1 MTQVFSQIA
10 TILSDLIVF
19 DRLSLDQFLNKII
32 KLINKIIDVDSCFI
46 YLYQSKKLTLFAS
59 KKSHKNLLGKIT
71 LKEGEGITGWVAEHK
86 KTVAIKE
93 KAYLDPR
100 FKFVEEL
107 PEDRYEAFLS
117 VPIIDKQGLVG
128 VINLQNKKPKVF
140 SKKEK
145 QMIEIF
151 ASIIAS
157 GLRKVILQEKLGL
170 LEEKLEERKIV
181 EKAKG
186 ILMKKENLTEEEA
199 YKKIQK
205 EAMKKRKKLKR
216 DRRGGDFTLGVKNP
230 TFI

>member
-1 MTQVFSQIA
+1 MTQIFSQIA

-59 KKSHKNLLGKIT
+59 KKPHQNLLGKII
-71 LKEGEGITGWVAEHK
+71 LKEGEGITGWVAENK

-100 FKFVEEL
+100 FKFFKEL

-140 SKKEK
+140 LKKEK

-186 ILMKKENLTEEEA
+186 ILMKKESLTEEEA
-199 YKKIQK
+199 YKKMQK
-205 EAMKKRKKLKR
+205 EAMKKRKKLKKIAEAVILLW
-216 DRRGGDFTLGVKNP
+216 G
-230 TFI
+230 

>member
-32 KLINKIIDVDSCFI
+32 TLINKIIDVDSCFI
-46 YLYQSKKLTLFAS
+46 YLYQNKKLTLFAS
-59 KKSHKNLLGKIT
+59 KKPHKNLLGKIT

-100 FKFVEEL
+100 FKFFKEL

-151 ASIIAS
+151 ASVIAS
-157 GLRKVILQEKLGL
+157 GLRKVILQEKLGF

-186 ILMKKENLTEEEA
+186 ILMKKENLTEKEA
-199 YKKIQK
+199 YQKMQK
-205 EAMKKRKKLKR
+205 EAMKKRKKLKEIAEAVILLW
-216 DRRGGDFTLGVKNP
+216 G
-230 TFI
+230 

>member
-19 DRLSLDQFLNKII
+19 DRLSLDQFLDKII

-46 YLYQSKKLTLFAS
+46 YLYQNKKLILFAS

-86 KTVAIKE
+86 KTVTIKE

-100 FKFVEEL
+100 FKFFKEL

-128 VINLQNKKPKVF
+128 VINLQNKKPKIF
-140 SKKEK
+140 SKKER
-145 QMIEIF
+145 QMVEIF
-151 ASIIAS
+151 ASVIAS
-157 GLRKVILQEKLGL
+157 GLRKVILQQKLGF

-199 YKKIQK
+199 YKKMQK
-205 EAMKKRKKLKR
+205 EAMKKRKRLKEIAEAVI
-216 DRRGGDFTLGVKNP
+216 LLWE
-230 TFI
+230 

>member
-1 MTQVFSQIA
+1 MNQVFFKIA
-10 TILSDLIVF
+10 TILSDLTVF
-19 DRLSLDQFLNKII
+19 DRLSLDQFLDKII

-46 YLYQSKKLTLFAS
+46 YLYQNKKLTLFAS
-59 KKSHKNLLGKIT
+59 KKPHQNLLGKIT

-100 FKFVEEL
+100 FKFFKEL

-157 GLRKVILQEKLGL
+157 GLRKVILQQKLGL

-186 ILMKKENLTEEEA
+186 ILMKKENLTEEKA
-199 YKKIQK
+199 YKKMQK
-205 EAMKKRKKLKR
+205 EAMKKRKKLKEIAEAVILLW
-216 DRRGGDFTLGVKNP
+216 G
-230 TFI
+230 

>member
-1 MTQVFSQIA
+1 MNQVFFKIA

-19 DRLSLDQFLNKII
+19 DRLSLDQFLDKII

-46 YLYQSKKLTLFAS
+46 YLYQNKKLTLFAS
-59 KKSHKNLLGKIT
+59 KKPHQNLLGKIT

-86 KTVAIKE
+86 KTVSIKE

-100 FKFVEEL
+100 FKFFKEL

-128 VINLQNKKPKVF
+128 VINLQNKKPKIF

-145 QMIEIF
+145 QIIEIF

-157 GLRKVILQEKLGL
+157 GLRKVILQEKLGF

-199 YKKIQK
+199 YKKMQK
-205 EAMKKRKKLKR
+205 EAMKKRKRLKEIAEAVILLW
-216 DRRGGDFTLGVKNP
+216 G
-230 TFI
+230 

>member
-1 MTQVFSQIA
+1 MTQVFFKIA

-19 DRLSLDQFLNKII
+19 DRLSLDQFLDKII
-32 KLINKIIDVDSCFI
+32 KLINKIIDADSCFI
-46 YLYQSKKLTLFAS
+46 YLYQNKKLTLFAS
-59 KKSHKNLLGKIT
+59 KKPHQNLLGKIT

-100 FKFVEEL
+100 FKFFKEL

-145 QMIEIF
+145 QMVEIF
-151 ASIIAS
+151 ASVIAS
-157 GLRKVILQEKLGL
+157 GLRKVILQQKLGF

-199 YKKIQK
+199 YKKMQK
-205 EAMKKRKKLKR
+205 EAMKKRKRLKEIA
-216 DRRGGDFTLGVKNP
+216 DAVILLWG
-230 TFI
+230 

>member
-1 MTQVFSQIA
+1 MNQVFFKIA

-19 DRLSLDQFLNKII
+19 DRLSLDQFLDKII

-46 YLYQSKKLTLFAS
+46 YLYQNKKLTLFAS
-59 KKSHKNLLGKIT
+59 KKPHQNLLGKIT

-100 FKFVEEL
+100 FKFFKEL

-157 GLRKVILQEKLGL
+157 GLRKVILQQKLGF

-205 EAMKKRKKLKR
+205 EAMKKRKRLK
-216 DRRGGDFTLGVKNP
+216 DIAEAVILLWG
-230 TFI
+230 

>member
-1 MTQVFSQIA
+1 MTQVFFKIA

-19 DRLSLDQFLNKII
+19 DRLSLDQFLDKII
-32 KLINKIIDVDSCFI
+32 KLINKIIDVDSCLI
-46 YLYQSKKLTLFAS
+46 YLYQNKKLTLFAS
-59 KKSHKNLLGKIT
+59 KKPHQNLLGKIT

-100 FKFVEEL
+100 FKFFKEL

-151 ASIIAS
+151 ASVIAS

-199 YKKIQK
+199 YKKMQK
-205 EAMKKRKKLKR
+205 EAMKKRKRLKEIAEAVILLW
-216 DRRGGDFTLGVKNP
+216 G
-230 TFI
+230 

>member
-1 MTQVFSQIA
+1 MNKIFSQIA
-10 TILSDLIVF
+10 TILSDLVVF
-19 DRLSLDQFLNKII
+19 DRLSLDQFLDKII

-46 YLYQSKKLTLFAS
+46 YLYQNKKLTLFAS
-59 KKSHKNLLGKIT
+59 KKPHQNLLGKIT

-100 FKFVEEL
+100 FKFFKEL

-145 QMIEIF
+145 QMVEIF
-151 ASIIAS
+151 ASVIAS
-157 GLRKVILQEKLGL
+157 GLRKVILQEKLGF

-199 YKKIQK
+199 YKRMQK
-205 EAMKKRKKLKR
+205 EAMKKRKRLKEIAEAVILLW
-216 DRRGGDFTLGVKNP
+216 G
-230 TFI
+230 

>member
-1 MTQVFSQIA
+1 MNQVFSQIA

-19 DRLSLDQFLNKII
+19 DRLSLDQFLDKII

-46 YLYQSKKLTLFAS
+46 YLYQNKKLTLFAS
-59 KKSHKNLLGKIT
+59 KKPHQNLLGKIT

-86 KTVAIKE
+86 KTVTIKE

-100 FKFVEEL
+100 FKFFKEL

-157 GLRKVILQEKLGL
+157 GLRKMILQEKLGL

-199 YKKIQK
+199 YRKMQK
-205 EAMKKRKKLKR
+205 EAMKKRKKLKEIAEAVILLW
-216 DRRGGDFTLGVKNP
+216 G
-230 TFI
+230 

>member
-1 MTQVFSQIA
+1 MNQVFFKIA

-19 DRLSLDQFLNKII
+19 DRLSLDQFLDKII

-46 YLYQSKKLTLFAS
+46 YLYQNKKLTLFAS
-59 KKSHKNLLGKIT
+59 KKPHQNLLGKIT
-71 LKEGEGITGWVAEHK
+71 LKEGEGITGLVAEHK

-100 FKFVEEL
+100 FKFFKEL

-145 QMIEIF
+145 QMVEIF
-151 ASIIAS
+151 ASVIAS
-157 GLRKVILQEKLGL
+157 GLRKVILQEKLGF
-170 LEEKLEERKIV
+170 LEEKLEERKII

-205 EAMKKRKKLKR
+205 EAMKKRKRLKEIAEAVILLW
-216 DRRGGDFTLGVKNP
+216 G
-230 TFI
+230 

>member
-1 MTQVFSQIA
+1 MTQIFFKIA

-19 DRLSLDQFLNKII
+19 DRLSLDQFLDKII

-46 YLYQSKKLTLFAS
+46 YLYQNKKLTLFAS
-59 KKSHKNLLGKIT
+59 KKPHKNLLGKIT

-86 KTVAIKE
+86 KTVTIKE

-100 FKFVEEL
+100 FKFFKEL

-199 YKKIQK
+199 YKKMQK
-205 EAMKKRKKLKR
+205 EAMKKRKKLKEIAEAVILLW
-216 DRRGGDFTLGVKNP
+216 G
-230 TFI
+230 

>member
-1 MTQVFSQIA
+1 MNQVFFKIA

-19 DRLSLDQFLNKII
+19 DRLSLDQFLDKII

-46 YLYQSKKLTLFAS
+46 YLYQNKKLTLFAS
-59 KKSHKNLLGKIT
+59 KKPHQNLLGKIT

-100 FKFVEEL
+100 FKFFKEL

-157 GLRKVILQEKLGL
+157 GLRKVILQEKLGF

-199 YKKIQK
+199 YKKMQK
-205 EAMKKRKKLKR
+205 EAMKKRKRLKEIAEAVILLW
-216 DRRGGDFTLGVKNP
+216 G
-230 TFI
+230 

>member
-1 MTQVFSQIA
+1 
-10 TILSDLIVF
+10 
-19 DRLSLDQFLNKII
+19 
-32 KLINKIIDVDSCFI
+32 
-46 YLYQSKKLTLFAS
+46 
-59 KKSHKNLLGKIT
+59 
-71 LKEGEGITGWVAEHK
+71 VAEHK

-100 FKFVEEL
+100 FKFFKEL

-128 VINLQNKKPKVF
+128 VINLQNKKPKIF

-157 GLRKVILQEKLGL
+157 GLRKVILQERLGF

-186 ILMKKENLTEEEA
+186 ILMKKENLTEKEA
-199 YKKIQK
+199 YQKMQK
-205 EAMKKRKKLKR
+205 EAMKKRKKLKEIAEAVILLW
-216 DRRGGDFTLGVKNP
+216 G
-230 TFI
+230 

>member
-1 MTQVFSQIA
+1 MTQIFSQIA

-19 DRLSLDQFLNKII
+19 DRLSLDQFLDKII

-46 YLYQSKKLTLFAS
+46 YLYQNKKLTLFAS
-59 KKSHKNLLGKIT
+59 KKPHKNLLGKIT

-100 FKFVEEL
+100 FKFFKEL

-140 SKKEK
+140 SKREK

-151 ASIIAS
+151 ASVIAS
-157 GLRKVILQEKLGL
+157 GLRKVILQEKLGF

-186 ILMKKENLTEEEA
+186 ILMKKENLTEKEA
-199 YKKIQK
+199 YQKMQK
-205 EAMKKRKKLKR
+205 EAMKKRKKLKEIAEAVILLW
-216 DRRGGDFTLGVKNP
+216 G
-230 TFI
+230 

>member
-1 MTQVFSQIA
+1 MNQVFSQIA

-19 DRLSLDQFLNKII
+19 DRLSLDQFLDKII

-46 YLYQSKKLTLFAS
+46 YLYQNKKLTLFAS
-59 KKSHKNLLGKIT
+59 KKPHQNLLGKIT
-71 LKEGEGITGWVAEHK
+71 LKEGEGITGWVAENK

-100 FKFVEEL
+100 FKFFKEL

-145 QMIEIF
+145 QMVEIF
-151 ASIIAS
+151 ASVIAS
-157 GLRKVILQEKLGL
+157 GLRKVILQQRLGF

-199 YKKIQK
+199 YKKMQK
-205 EAMKKRKKLKR
+205 EAMKKRKKLKEIAEAVILLW
-216 DRRGGDFTLGVKNP
+216 G
-230 TFI
+230 

>member
-19 DRLSLDQFLNKII
+19 DRLSLDQFLDKII

-46 YLYQSKKLTLFAS
+46 YLYQNKKLTLFAS
-59 KKSHKNLLGKIT
+59 KKPHQNLLGKIT

-100 FKFVEEL
+100 FKFFKEL
-107 PEDRYEAFLS
+107 PEDQYESFLS

-145 QMIEIF
+145 QMVEIF
-151 ASIIAS
+151 ASVIAS
-157 GLRKVILQEKLGL
+157 GLRKVILQQKLGL

-199 YKKIQK
+199 YKKMQK
-205 EAMKKRKKLKR
+205 EAMKKRKKLKEIAEAVILLW
-216 DRRGGDFTLGVKNP
+216 G
-230 TFI
+230 

>member
-1 MTQVFSQIA
+1 MTQVFFKIA

-19 DRLSLDQFLNKII
+19 DRLSLDQFLDKII

-46 YLYQSKKLTLFAS
+46 YLYQNKKLTLFAS
-59 KKSHKNLLGKIT
+59 KKPHQNLLGKIT

-100 FKFVEEL
+100 FKFFKEL

-145 QMIEIF
+145 QMVEIF
-151 ASIIAS
+151 ASVIAS
-157 GLRKVILQEKLGL
+157 GLRKVILQEKLGF

-199 YKKIQK
+199 YQKMQK
-205 EAMKKRKKLKR
+205 EAMKKRKRLKEIAEAVILLW
-216 DRRGGDFTLGVKNP
+216 G
-230 TFI
+230 

>member
-19 DRLSLDQFLNKII
+19 DRLSLDQFLDKII

-46 YLYQSKKLTLFAS
+46 YLYQNKKLTLFAS
-59 KKSHKNLLGKIT
+59 KKPHQNLLGKIT

-100 FKFVEEL
+100 FKFFKEL
-107 PEDRYEAFLS
+107 PEDQYESFLS

-145 QMIEIF
+145 QMVEIF
-151 ASIIAS
+151 ASVIAS
-157 GLRKVILQEKLGL
+157 GLRKVILQQKLGL

-199 YKKIQK
+199 YKKMQK
-205 EAMKKRKKLKR
+205 ESMKKRKKLKEIAEAVILLW
-216 DRRGGDFTLGVKNP
+216 G
-230 TFI
+230 

>member
-1 MTQVFSQIA
+1 MNQVFSQIA
-10 TILSDLIVF
+10 TVLSDLIVF
-19 DRLSLDQFLNKII
+19 DRLSLDQFLDKII

-46 YLYQSKKLTLFAS
+46 YLYQNKKLTLFAS
-59 KKSHKNLLGKIT
+59 KKPHQNLLGKIT

-100 FKFVEEL
+100 FKFFKEL

-145 QMIEIF
+145 QMVEIF
-151 ASIIAS
+151 ASVIAS
-157 GLRKVILQEKLGL
+157 GLRKVILQEKLGF

-199 YKKIQK
+199 YQKMQK
-205 EAMKKRKKLKR
+205 EAMKKRKRLKEIAEAVILLW
-216 DRRGGDFTLGVKNP
+216 G
-230 TFI
+230 

>member
-19 DRLSLDQFLNKII
+19 DRLSLDQFLDKII

-46 YLYQSKKLTLFAS
+46 YLYQNKKLTLFAS
-59 KKSHKNLLGKIT
+59 KKPHQNLLGKIT

-100 FKFVEEL
+100 FKFFKEL
-107 PEDRYEAFLS
+107 PEDQYESFLS

-145 QMIEIF
+145 QMVEIF
-151 ASIIAS
+151 ASVIAS
-157 GLRKVILQEKLGL
+157 GLRKVILQQKLGL

-199 YKKIQK
+199 YKKMQK
-205 EAMKKRKKLKR
+205 EAMKKRKKLR
-216 DRRGGDFTLGVKNP
+216 EIAEAVILLWG
-230 TFI
+230 

>member
-1 MTQVFSQIA
+1 MNQVFSQIA

-19 DRLSLDQFLNKII
+19 DRLSLDQFLDKII

-46 YLYQSKKLTLFAS
+46 YLYQNKKLTLFAS
-59 KKSHKNLLGKIT
+59 KKPHQNLLGKIT

-100 FKFVEEL
+100 FKFFKEL

-145 QMIEIF
+145 QMVEIF
-151 ASIIAS
+151 ASVIAS
-157 GLRKVILQEKLGL
+157 GLRKVILQQKLGL

-199 YKKIQK
+199 YKKMQK
-205 EAMKKRKKLKR
+205 EAMKKRKKLKEIAEAVILLW
-216 DRRGGDFTLGVKNP
+216 G
-230 TFI
+230 

>member
-32 KLINKIIDVDSCFI
+32 KLINKIIDIDSCFI
-46 YLYQSKKLTLFAS
+46 YLYQNKKLTLFAS
-59 KKSHKNLLGKIT
+59 KKPHKNLLGKIT

-86 KTVAIKE
+86 KTVTIKE

-100 FKFVEEL
+100 FKFFKEL

-157 GLRKVILQEKLGL
+157 GLRKVILQEKLGF

-186 ILMKKENLTEEEA
+186 ILMKK
-199 YKKIQK
+199 
-205 EAMKKRKKLKR
+205 RKSY
-216 DRRGGDFTLGVKNP
+216 RRGSL
-230 TFI
+230 

>member
-10 TILSDLIVF
+10 TVLSDLIVF
-19 DRLSLDQFLNKII
+19 DRLSLDQFLDKII

-46 YLYQSKKLTLFAS
+46 YLYQNKKLTLFAS
-59 KKSHKNLLGKIT
+59 KKPHQNLLGKIT

-100 FKFVEEL
+100 FKFFKEL

-145 QMIEIF
+145 QMVEIF
-151 ASIIAS
+151 ASVIAS
-157 GLRKVILQEKLGL
+157 GLRKVILQEKLGF

-199 YKKIQK
+199 YKKMQK
-205 EAMKKRKKLKR
+205 EAMKKRKRLKEIAEAVILLW
-216 DRRGGDFTLGVKNP
+216 G
-230 TFI
+230 

>member
-1 MTQVFSQIA
+1 MNQVFFKIA

-19 DRLSLDQFLNKII
+19 DRLSLDQFLDKII

-46 YLYQSKKLTLFAS
+46 YLYQNKKLTLFAS
-59 KKSHKNLLGKIT
+59 KKPHQNLLGKIT

-100 FKFVEEL
+100 FKFFKEL

-145 QMIEIF
+145 QMVEIF
-151 ASIIAS
+151 ASVIAS
-157 GLRKVILQEKLGL
+157 GLRKVILQEKLGF
-170 LEEKLEERKIV
+170 LEEKLEERKII

-205 EAMKKRKKLKR
+205 EAMKKRKRLKEIAEAVILLW
-216 DRRGGDFTLGVKNP
+216 G
-230 TFI
+230 

>member
-1 MTQVFSQIA
+1 MNQVFSQIA

-19 DRLSLDQFLNKII
+19 DRLSLDQFLDKII

-46 YLYQSKKLTLFAS
+46 YLYQNKKLTLFAS
-59 KKSHKNLLGKIT
+59 KKPHQNLLGKIT

-100 FKFVEEL
+100 FKFFKEL

-145 QMIEIF
+145 QMVEIF
-151 ASIIAS
+151 ASVIAS
-157 GLRKVILQEKLGL
+157 GLRKVILQQKLGF

-186 ILMKKENLTEEEA
+186 ILMKKENLTEKEA
-199 YKKIQK
+199 YQKMQK
-205 EAMKKRKKLKR
+205 EAMKKRKRLKEIAEAVILLW
-216 DRRGGDFTLGVKNP
+216 G
-230 TFI
+230 

>member
-1 MTQVFSQIA
+1 MNQVFFKIA

-19 DRLSLDQFLNKII
+19 DRLSLDQFLDKII

-46 YLYQSKKLTLFAS
+46 YLYQNKKLTLFAS
-59 KKSHKNLLGKIT
+59 KKPHQNLLGKIT

-100 FKFVEEL
+100 FKFFKEL

-145 QMIEIF
+145 QMVEIF
-151 ASIIAS
+151 ASVIAS
-157 GLRKVILQEKLGL
+157 GLRKVILQEKLGF

-199 YKKIQK
+199 YKKMQK
-205 EAMKKRKKLKR
+205 EAMKKRKRLKEIAEAVILLW
-216 DRRGGDFTLGVKNP
+216 G
-230 TFI
+230 

>member
-1 MTQVFSQIA
+1 MTQVFFKIA

-19 DRLSLDQFLNKII
+19 DRLSLDQFLDKII

-46 YLYQSKKLTLFAS
+46 YLYQNKKLTLIAS
-59 KKSHKNLLGKIT
+59 KKPHQNLLGKIT
-71 LKEGEGITGWVAEHK
+71 LKEGEGITGWVAENK

-100 FKFVEEL
+100 FKFFKEL

-140 SKKEK
+140 SKKER
-145 QMIEIF
+145 QMVEIF
-151 ASIIAS
+151 ASVIAS
-157 GLRKVILQEKLGL
+157 GLRKVILQQRLGF

-186 ILMKKENLTEEEA
+186 ILMKKENFTEEEA
-199 YKKIQK
+199 YQKMQK
-205 EAMKKRKKLKR
+205 EAMKKRKKLKEIAEAVILLW
-216 DRRGGDFTLGVKNP
+216 G
-230 TFI
+230 

>member
-1 MTQVFSQIA
+1 MTQIFFKIA

-19 DRLSLDQFLNKII
+19 DRLSLDQFLDKII

-46 YLYQSKKLTLFAS
+46 YLYQNKKLTLFAS
-59 KKSHKNLLGKIT
+59 KKPHQNLLGKIT

-100 FKFVEEL
+100 FKFFKEL

-117 VPIIDKQGLVG
+117 LPIIDKQGLVG

-145 QMIEIF
+145 QMVEIF
-151 ASIIAS
+151 ASVIAS
-157 GLRKVILQEKLGL
+157 GLRKVILQQKLGL

-199 YKKIQK
+199 YKKMQK
-205 EAMKKRKKLKR
+205 EAMKKRKKLKEIAEAVILLW
-216 DRRGGDFTLGVKNP
+216 G
-230 TFI
+230 

>member
-1 MTQVFSQIA
+1 MTQIFFKIA

-19 DRLSLDQFLNKII
+19 DRLSLDQFLDKII

-46 YLYQSKKLTLFAS
+46 YLYQNKKLTLFAS
-59 KKSHKNLLGKIT
+59 KKPHQNLLGKIT

-100 FKFVEEL
+100 FKFFKEL

-157 GLRKVILQEKLGL
+157 GLRKVILQQKLGL

-199 YKKIQK
+199 YKKMQK
-205 EAMKKRKKLKR
+205 EAMKKRKRLKEIAEAVILLW
-216 DRRGGDFTLGVKNP
+216 G
-230 TFI
+230 

>member
-1 MTQVFSQIA
+1 MNKIFSQIA
-10 TILSDLIVF
+10 TILSDLVVF
-19 DRLSLDQFLNKII
+19 DRLSLDQFLDKII

-46 YLYQSKKLTLFAS
+46 YLYQNKKLTLFAS
-59 KKSHKNLLGKIT
+59 KKPHQNLLGKIT

-100 FKFVEEL
+100 FKFFKEL
-107 PEDRYEAFLS
+107 PEDQYESFLS

-145 QMIEIF
+145 QMVEIF
-151 ASIIAS
+151 ASVIAS
-157 GLRKVILQEKLGL
+157 GLRKVILQEKLGF
-170 LEEKLEERKIV
+170 LEEKLEERKII

-199 YKKIQK
+199 YKKMQK
-205 EAMKKRKKLKR
+205 EAMKKRKKLKEIAEAVILLW
-216 DRRGGDFTLGVKNP
+216 G
-230 TFI
+230 

>member
-1 MTQVFSQIA
+1 MTQIFFKIA

-19 DRLSLDQFLNKII
+19 DRLSLDQFLDKII

-46 YLYQSKKLTLFAS
+46 YLYQNKKLTLFAS
-59 KKSHKNLLGKIT
+59 KKPHQNLLGKIT

-100 FKFVEEL
+100 FKFFKEL

-157 GLRKVILQEKLGL
+157 GLRKVILQQKLGL
-170 LEEKLEERKIV
+170 LEEKLEERKII

-199 YKKIQK
+199 YKKMQK
-205 EAMKKRKKLKR
+205 EAMKKRKRLKEIAEAVILLW
-216 DRRGGDFTLGVKNP
+216 G
-230 TFI
+230 

>member
-1 MTQVFSQIA
+1 MTQVFFKIA

-19 DRLSLDQFLNKII
+19 DRLSLDQFLDKII

-46 YLYQSKKLTLFAS
+46 YLYQNKKLTLFAS
-59 KKSHKNLLGKIT
+59 KKPHQNLLGKIT

-100 FKFVEEL
+100 FKFFKEL

-157 GLRKVILQEKLGL
+157 GLRKVILQQKLGF

-199 YKKIQK
+199 YKKMQK
-205 EAMKKRKKLKR
+205 EAMKKRKRLKEIAEAVILLW
-216 DRRGGDFTLGVKNP
+216 G
-230 TFI
+230 

>member
-1 MTQVFSQIA
+1 MTQVFFKIA

-19 DRLSLDQFLNKII
+19 DRLSLDQFLDKII

-46 YLYQSKKLTLFAS
+46 YLYQNKKLTLFAS
-59 KKSHKNLLGKIT
+59 KKPHQNLLGKIT

-100 FKFVEEL
+100 FKFFKEL
-107 PEDRYEAFLS
+107 PEDQYESFLS

-145 QMIEIF
+145 QMVEIF
-151 ASIIAS
+151 ASVIAS
-157 GLRKVILQEKLGL
+157 GLRKVILQQKLGL

-199 YKKIQK
+199 YKKMQK
-205 EAMKKRKKLKR
+205 EAMKKRKKLKEIAEAVILLW
-216 DRRGGDFTLGVKNP
+216 G
-230 TFI
+230 